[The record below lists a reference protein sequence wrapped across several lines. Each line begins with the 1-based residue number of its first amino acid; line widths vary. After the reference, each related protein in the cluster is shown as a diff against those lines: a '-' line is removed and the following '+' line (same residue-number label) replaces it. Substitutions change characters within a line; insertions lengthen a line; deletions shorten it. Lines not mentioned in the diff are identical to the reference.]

1 MADSTPK
8 SSAPIPPIRIKQIC
22 GDACNAALG
31 DSPTYTHSMTETWN
45 TNIINGILRQLIS
58 ESTPTSGTSAA
69 SSCPYKFAVNST
81 IIQHAGGS
89 RSVGGDDDSS
99 SVTGSQGRRGMHS
112 ACGGYWNTEKDGMWA
127 YKHTLK
133 DMDIVVS
140 IIWIGV

>member
-1 MADSTPK
+1 MADSKSTP
-8 SSAPIPPIRIKQIC
+8 SAPIPPIRIKQIC
-22 GDACNAALG
+22 ADACHAALG

-58 ESTPTSGTSAA
+58 ESTPSSSPP
-69 SSCPYKFAVNST
+69 SSCPFKFAVNST

-89 RSVGGDDDSS
+89 GKAVSDDDSS
-99 SVTGSQGRRGMHS
+99 SVTTTAGRRGMHS

-140 IIWIGV
+140 IIWIGI